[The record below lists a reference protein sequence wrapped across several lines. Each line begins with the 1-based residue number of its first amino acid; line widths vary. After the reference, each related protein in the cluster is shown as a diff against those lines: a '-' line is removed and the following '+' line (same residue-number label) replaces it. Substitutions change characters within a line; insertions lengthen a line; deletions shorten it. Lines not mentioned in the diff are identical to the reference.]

1 VMKPNGRTD
10 RIRLYWMIRRL
21 LANAAACGV
30 LIFVVLGFVAA
41 ANADQKDPRL
51 PALFARLKEAP
62 SIDAA
67 AAIESQ
73 IWTIWFDSGDSEID
87 KLLDVGSQ
95 AMSARDFPAALEAFS
110 RIIEKRPDF
119 AEGWNR
125 RATLYYLMGEYQK
138 SLDDIARTLALE
150 PRHFGALSGLGL
162 VNLKLDRMAAAA
174 QAFERV
180 LAIDPRSEAAQQDLD
195 MINTVLKRKSI

>member
-1 VMKPNGRTD
+1 
-10 RIRLYWMIRRL
+10 MIRQL
-21 LANAAACGV
+21 HANATPFAILAF
-30 LIFVVLGFVAA
+30 IVLGFAAA

-51 PALFARLKEAP
+51 PALFAQLKGAP
-62 SIDAA
+62 SSDAA
-67 AAIESQ
+67 SAIESE
-73 IWTIWFDSGDSEID
+73 IWTIWFESGDAEID
-87 KLLDVGSQ
+87 KLLVAGSN
-95 AMSARDFPAALEAFS
+95 AMSVRDFPAALEAFN
-110 RIIEKRPDF
+110 RIIDKRPDF

-138 SLDDIARTLALE
+138 SLDDIARALALE

-162 VNLKLDRMAAAA
+162 VNLKLDRIPAAG

-195 MINTVLKRKSI
+195 MINAVLKRKSI

>member
-1 VMKPNGRTD
+1 MVRQLFAK
-10 RIRLYWMIRRL
+10 
-21 LANAAACGV
+21 AATAGV
-30 LIFVVLGFVAA
+30 LIFAVLAFAVA

-51 PALFARLKEAP
+51 PALFARLKAAP
-62 SIDAA
+62 SNDVAS
-67 AAIESQ
+67 AIESR
-73 IWTIWFDSGDSEID
+73 IWAIWFESGDAEID
-87 KLLDVGSQ
+87 KLLDTGSQ
-95 AMSARDFPAALEAFS
+95 AMAVQDFPAALDAFN
-110 RIIEKRPDF
+110 RVVDKRPDF

-195 MINTVLKRKSI
+195 MINAVLKRKSI

>member
-1 VMKPNGRTD
+1 
-10 RIRLYWMIRRL
+10 MIRQL
-21 LANAAACGV
+21 LANTTAFGV
-30 LIFVVLGFVAA
+30 LILVALGFAAA

-51 PALFARLKEAP
+51 PALFERLKEAP
-62 SIDAA
+62 SNDAA
-67 AAIESQ
+67 SAIESA
-73 IWTIWFDSGDSEID
+73 IWTIWLESGDSEID
-87 KLLDVGSQ
+87 KLLDAGSQ
-95 AMSARDFPAALEAFS
+95 AMSMRDFPAALQAFS
-110 RIIEKRPDF
+110 RIVGKRPDF

-195 MINTVLKRKSI
+195 MINAVLKRKSI